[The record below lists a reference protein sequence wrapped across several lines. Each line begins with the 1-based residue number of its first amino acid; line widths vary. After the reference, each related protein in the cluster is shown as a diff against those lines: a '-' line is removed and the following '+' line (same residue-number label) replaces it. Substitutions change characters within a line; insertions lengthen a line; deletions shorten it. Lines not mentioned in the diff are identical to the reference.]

1 MAIYQGDKL
10 VAENITIDKSLYTLP
25 VGSIIPYGSNT
36 APTGFLLCDGS
47 EVSKETYPD
56 LYVVIG
62 DSFGTATDGKF
73 KLPDLRGKFVQGA
86 NGDLAT
92 VKEAGLPNI
101 TGQFYHDTNT
111 RNKVSGAFSYT
122 SGNNQNLMNDAP
134 TNSGIVYFDASKS
147 NAIYGNSD
155 TVQPPAVCLSYIIK
169 TLKISDEP
177 NDQYATKDDIA
188 KKVDKVDG
196 MSLIEDTEKERL
208 ATVVNYDD
216 TEIKADISKCAT
228 KDVAT
233 TTKNGLMSATDKKKI
248 NGLATV
254 ATTGSYNDLKDK
266 PSTSDYTVF
275 MQETQPTQ
283 DGLWIKGSKKDFRF
297 THGVPKIE
305 AFAKTLSD
313 VETLFSGN
321 ACSVAVD
328 NKIYIF
334 ESNSVYCFLPE
345 SHTFSKITS
354 MGGMTAPLLSC
365 AYINEKIYTFGID
378 IGDLLSDYKG
388 IGEFNLSTNE
398 YTKNSAKLP
407 YACNGSSAVAIN
419 GCAYIFGCSSG
430 SGTLYDSILKFDPS
444 SDTVSELTVTLPSA
458 RGGASV
464 VAYAGKAYIFGGRS
478 NGNNLLTDILE
489 FDPVK
494 ETVNKIASLPT
505 AKDDQSITLVDNI
518 VYLFGGTISSGVVAS
533 IFKFDCVTKKVT
545 TLGTSLPYAEY
556 NGASSAVSGHS
567 YIFSGVCG
575 TQKIKTIIDFV
586 DEKSI
591 TFNGYYINIDDSGI
605 ATEVSSN
612 EVQKIKNVFS
622 GTNFD
627 KTVKAYSITNSIAI
641 EIK

>member
-1 MAIYQGDKL
+1 MKY
-10 VAENITIDKSLYTLP
+10 
-25 VGSIIPYGSNT
+25 
-36 APTGFLLCDGS
+36 
-47 EVSKETYPD
+47 
-56 LYVVIG
+56 
-62 DSFGTATDGKF
+62 F
-73 KLPDLRGKFVQGA
+73 KLADTPQYD
-86 NGDLAT
+86 DT
-92 VKEAGLPNI
+92 SVKADISALQ
-101 TGQFYHDTNT
+101 TG
-111 RNKVSGAFSYT
+111 
-122 SGNNQNLMNDAP
+122 
-134 TNSGIVYFDASKS
+134 
-147 NAIYGNSD
+147 
-155 TVQPPAVCLSYIIK
+155 
-169 TLKISDEP
+169 
-177 NDQYATKDDIA
+177 
-188 KKVDKVDG
+188 KVDKADG
-196 MSLIEDTEKERL
+196 MGLISDTEKERL
-208 ATVVNYDD
+208 STVANYDD
-216 TEIKADISKCAT
+216 TEIKADIAKCAT

-233 TTKNGLMSATDKKKI
+233 TTKNGLMSATDKKKL

-266 PSTSDYTVF
+266 PNTSDYTVF

-297 THGVPKIE
+297 THGMPKIE

-627 KTVKAYSITNSIAI
+627 EAVKAYSITNGIAI
-641 EIK
+641 ELE

>member
-1 MAIYQGDKL
+1 M
-10 VAENITIDKSLYTLP
+10 
-25 VGSIIPYGSNT
+25 
-36 APTGFLLCDGS
+36 
-47 EVSKETYPD
+47 
-56 LYVVIG
+56 
-62 DSFGTATDGKF
+62 
-73 KLPDLRGKFVQGA
+73 QGA

-111 RNKVSGAFSYT
+111 KNKVSGAFSYT

-147 NAIYGNSD
+147 NAIYGSSD

-169 TLKISDEP
+169 ALKISDEP

-188 KKVDKVDG
+188 KKVDKANG

-233 TTKNGLMSATDKKKI
+233 TTKNGLMSATDKKKL

-266 PSTSDYTVF
+266 PNTSDYTVF

-313 VETLFSGN
+313 VETPFSGH

-334 ESNSVYCFLPE
+334 TGNAVYCFLPE
-345 SHTFSKITS
+345 TYAFSKITTIS
-354 MGGMTAPLLSC
+354 ASSLGVPSC
-365 AYINEKIYTFGID
+365 VYINEKIYVFGID
-378 IGDLLSDYKG
+378 DGTGTYSLSCRG
-388 IGEFNLSTNE
+388 IYQFNPATDE
-398 YTKNSAKLP
+398 YVKSSAKLP
-407 YACNGSSAVAIN
+407 YSLLDTAAVVIDDY
-419 GCAYIFGCSSG
+419 AYIFGGAEDNTPQNC
-430 SGTLYDSILKFDPS
+430 ILKFDPS
-444 SDTVSELTVTLPSA
+444 SDTVSNLTVKLPSA
-458 RGGASV
+458 RDGISA
-464 VAYAGKAYIFGGRS
+464 VAYAGKAYIFGGTDTKD
-478 NGNNLLTDILE
+478 NLLSDILE
-489 FDPVK
+489 FDPVN
-494 ETVNKIASLPT
+494 ETIKKIASLPT
-505 AKDDQSITLVDNI
+505 AKDCQSITLVDNI
-518 VYLFGGTISSGVVAS
+518 VYLFGGTISSGVVSS

-545 TLGTSLPYAEY
+545 TLDTTLPYEEY
-556 NGASSAVSGHS
+556 RGASSAVNGHS

-575 TQKIKTIIDFV
+575 TKKIKTIIDFV
-586 DEKSI
+586 DEKPL

-622 GTNFD
+622 ATNFD